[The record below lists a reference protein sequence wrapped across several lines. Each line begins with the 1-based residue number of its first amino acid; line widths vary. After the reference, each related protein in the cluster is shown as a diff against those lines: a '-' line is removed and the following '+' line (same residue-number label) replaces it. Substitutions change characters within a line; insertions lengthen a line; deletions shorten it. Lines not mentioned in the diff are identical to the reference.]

1 MSARSEI
8 SHRRRRVAHLL
19 GEGMSTNEI
28 AEALGIRW
36 DVADADVKAV
46 RADPNNIDYLQPKHA
61 LGRLLDNYD
70 TLEREAREHLAA
82 SVTDGKMEAANRWFE
97 SIRRLAE
104 DRGHVL
110 HQIGLLN
117 RAADQ
122 APESELEPR
131 MEDLLSPRARALVA
145 RIALAEKMGNRWT
158 ADVQIEDTTAVEP
171 APAPAAGA
179 PAAAPAPGASHGDLP
194 ASPGGPPCETF

>member
-8 SHRRRRVAHLL
+8 TGRRRRVAHLL

-28 AEALGIRW
+28 AETLGVRW
-36 DVADADVKAV
+36 DVADGDIKAV
-46 RADPNNIDYLQPKHA
+46 RADPNNIDYLSPKHA

-82 SVTDGKMEAANRWFE
+82 SVADGKMEAANRWFE
-97 SIRRLAE
+97 SIRRIAE

-122 APESELEPR
+122 APDAELEPR
-131 MEDLLSPRARALVA
+131 MEDLLSPRARTLVA
-145 RIALAEKMGNRWT
+145 RIALAEKMGHRWT
-158 ADVQIEDTTAVEP
+158 AEIQVEDTTAVEP
-171 APAPAAGA
+171 VPVPPPAPVSAGTDE
-179 PAAAPAPGASHGDLP
+179 PRASLP
-194 ASPGGPPCETF
+194 